1 MCYDHSEQNEHDP
14 PPCVSTGAWWRWD
27 VYLRV
32 AVLSGG
38 G

>member
-1 MCYDHSEQNEHDP
+1 MCYDHSEQNEHD